1 MGLLSIITFM
11 RLLTW
16 GQNNPQCRRYQ
27 YKNGWPSTQIPIHC
41 HRRWWVLCYNTCYL
55 WNCGRDS
62 SCVTPG
68 TAFPKLSQRPP
79 GHGGDTTELCSLRF
93 HGGDFYKCFIHW
105 TEFLNST
112 HPPWDC
118 ILLQVLTVY
127 QLPPVPDMA
136 KDSTEKKRDNPKL
149 QQCGQEAKPG
159 SSWVNEELT
168 ESKKSHIHEDSL
180 LSSPRAS
187 WEVYQLSGPA
197 PTLWDTAL
205 LPLMVTAPHP
215 PSLNTPPWVVLLQQ
229 SLLILLLRQCDEK

>member
-1 MGLLSIITFM
+1 M
-11 RLLTW
+11 
-16 GQNNPQCRRYQ
+16 
-27 YKNGWPSTQIPIHC
+27 
-41 HRRWWVLCYNTCYL
+41 CYNTCYL

-136 KDSTEKKRDNPKL
+136 KDSTEKKEITQNCSNVVRKPNPGAHGLMRNL
-149 QQCGQEAKPG
+149 QR
-159 SSWVNEELT
+159 V
-168 ESKKSHIHEDSL
+168 KSHTSMKIVCSAPLEPAERFTSCLAQHPHSETL
-180 LSSPRAS
+180 HCSP
-187 WEVYQLSGPA
+187 
-197 PTLWDTAL
+197 
-205 LPLMVTAPHP
+205 
-215 PSLNTPPWVVLLQQ
+215 
-229 SLLILLLRQCDEK
+229 